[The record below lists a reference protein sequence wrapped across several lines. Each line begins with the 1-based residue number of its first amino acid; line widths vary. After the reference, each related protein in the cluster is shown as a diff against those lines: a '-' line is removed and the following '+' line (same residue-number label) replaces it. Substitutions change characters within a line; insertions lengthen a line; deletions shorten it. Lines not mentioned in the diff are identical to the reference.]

1 MGAQT
6 PKMQPTAADIT
17 CAADDACPVDQQQ
30 QASLADL
37 DESVLIHILAWLP
50 NPQPLAAA
58 CSALYTASSSSMARA
73 LWFQRHYPSHPV
85 ASQRPLVLAALSW
98 HGVDD
103 DMQLLNL
110 VVSTARHL
118 LQRQQ
123 LPYQLPSEASIGDA
137 SRTLHNSSSTGTHIK
152 LLQQLT
158 PWHEHLLMP
167 AVAAAGHHALLQQ
180 LLADYGPPASADTSA
195 AGSSSSRCFKHTC
208 SSSRSSNSLQ
218 DGARRLQLWLWCG
231 QHNAPG
237 VDGQLQQQQQTSPRV
252 RWGRLVQPLPDL
264 PGCKAFRHNVLQTSL
279 LAAAQGGSSECLQ
292 LLLGQLV
299 CCRASVWDCAEVLT
313 TVAEAAAAA
322 GSLDCL
328 QLVWQVLQPPA
339 AATLKQ
345 LQQEED
351 EQQQQKWGDA
361 AVLVA
366 QQVDLQG
373 QQSSAA
379 SLPQQ
384 QLEAHQQHQQSQQEG
399 HAHVLMQM
407 QLQQLHLSGT
417 AALAH
422 HHLEQQ
428 LHLNAPQPQQQLHLN
443 APQQQQQQQP
453 VPQHQPPPHHHQQ
466 QQHPAQTALQWVGAS
481 TYLLVAAASSGCVR
495 VMALVMLHMQ
505 VHMQKQQLPAALSA
519 AGQRGHVAALQ
530 LLLQHPELSSR
541 PLQV

>member
-17 CAADDACPVDQQQ
+17 FAAAAAACPVDQQQ
-30 QASLADL
+30 QASLAEL

-58 CSALYTASSSSMARA
+58 CSALHTASSSNMARA

-98 HGVDD
+98 HGVDED
-103 DMQLLNL
+103 TQLLNL

-118 LQRQQ
+118 QRQQ
-123 LPYQLPSEASIGDA
+123 LPYQLPSQASIGDA
-137 SRTLHNSSSTGTHIK
+137 SRTLHNSSSTGTHLN

-208 SSSRSSNSLQ
+208 SSSSSSNSLQ

-231 QHNAPG
+231 QHIAPAVNG
-237 VDGQLQQQQQTSPRV
+237 QQQQQQQQISPRV
-252 RWGRLVQPLPDL
+252 RWGRLVQPLPDF
-264 PGCKAFRHNVLQTSL
+264 PGFKAFRHNVLQTSL

-345 LQQEED
+345 LQQEEN
-351 EQQQQKWGDA
+351 EQQQQQWADA

-366 QQVDLQG
+366 QQVTLHG

-384 QLEAHQQHQQSQQEG
+384 QQQQLEAHQQPQHSQQEG

-428 LHLNAPQPQQQLHLN
+428 LHLNAPL
-443 APQQQQQQQP
+443 PQQQQQQQP
-453 VPQHQPPPHHHQQ
+453 VPQHQPPPHHHHQ